1 MYAKS
6 NSNSSIR
13 EGGSGSGR
21 QMGVIKK
28 DGRVSG
34 FVPSKEAFAVN
45 YPGYPSSISRAVETL
60 GGLEA
65 IHKVLL
71 LL

>member
-13 EGGSGSGR
+13 EGGSGR